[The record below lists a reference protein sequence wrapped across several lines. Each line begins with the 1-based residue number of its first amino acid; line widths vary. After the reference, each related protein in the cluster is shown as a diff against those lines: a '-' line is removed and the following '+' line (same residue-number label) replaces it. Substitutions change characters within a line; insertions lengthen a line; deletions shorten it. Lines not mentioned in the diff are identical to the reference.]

1 MSHSLTTLVSLL
13 KTLSFIIDHWLERA
27 EDSDPLL
34 PLTGAKPI
42 VVTTDTYLHT
52 DNNAAKHPK
61 SFSNMVEIQ
70 QTFDTTTNFRFP
82 FADKIAQLRSI
93 DSDGSLSAHQEH
105 PGVPTPMPRTQKLE
119 LTLNNNSDTP
129 SPSSP
134 SPLAK
139 PRGFLVTQL
148 AKPSNRNEHVSYEP
162 RPSCNI
168 ELVPISVLPDHL
180 RPLFPFQYFNAMQSK
195 SFESIYSSDH
205 NIVLSAPTGS
215 GKTVCFEL
223 AIARL
228 MKSSDFSA
236 GGFKAG
242 PVRLPL
248 C

>member
-1 MSHSLTTLVSLL
+1 MTLVSLL

-27 EDSDPLL
+27 EDSDPLP

-52 DNNAAKHPK
+52 DNNAAKHPM
-61 SFSNMVEIQ
+61 SLSNMAEIR
-70 QTFDTTTNFRFP
+70 QTFDTTTNFHLP
-82 FADKIAQLRSI
+82 FADKVAQLRSI
-93 DSDGSLSAHQEH
+93 DSDASLSPHLEH
-105 PGVPTPMPRTQKLE
+105 LATPTPMPRTHKPQ

-134 SPLAK
+134 SPLAR
-139 PRGFLVTQL
+139 PRGSLVTQL
-148 AKPSNRNEHVSYEP
+148 AKPSNRNAHVSYEP
-162 RPSCNI
+162 RPSPNI
-168 ELVPISVLPDHL
+168 ELVPISVLPDRL

-195 SFESIYSSDH
+195 SFETIYSSDH

-228 MKSSDFSA
+228 MKSLDFSA
-236 GGFKAG
+236 VGFKAG
-242 PVRLPL
+242 PVRLPFF
-248 C
+248 